1 MRDMLQQ
8 VDNSLLIPVP
18 NKSYHNLDSETITT
32 TKFGALTPV
41 FCMETVPG
49 GSYDISNETLCRF
62 MPLSSPV
69 MHKMTIKTHYFY
81 VPYRLLWDNWENF
94 IMGRKDPLTDLDPVH
109 PFFKRS
115 NLYKSLV
122 NGKTRPELAD
132 YFGFTPGATIDS
144 GDYNLNPFAFS
155 AYQMIAS
162 WYYRHKSVKEEY
174 KYKLEDGEVAPLDL
188 EEIYGILRT
197 ITFEDDYF
205 TSVLPTPQE
214 GGPVF
219 VDVDAQ
225 IYSNKA
231 NINHLYGSNEPYGAL
246 VPVAIENDASNPN
259 DGVLDDSLFART
271 RILVEEIRRAAKLQQ
286 YVELQNHAKTYI
298 DFLKAHYNVDLQDY
312 RLGIPEYITGFSQPV
327 MISDVTNQ
335 SDNFQGR
342 ITGQANSYAT
352 SKKETYFAREH
363 GMIIGLAAVTYK
375 SKYNH
380 AIPKIHI
387 KTGRFDYFTLI
398 FDNLGEQEVKSIEI
412 ASHHIDPNRLFG
424 YVPRH
429 HEYRSSFD
437 MCTGE
442 AKTSFAHWHLGRDYT
457 ASVNLTEDFY
467 DVLDD
472 RRIFAYQN
480 TDFDPILLQVYNNIR
495 AQLPLG
501 QVSHPQL

>member
-1 MRDMLQQ
+1 MLQQ

-32 TKFGALTPV
+32 TSFGKLTPI

-94 IMGRKDPLTDLDPVH
+94 IMGRKDPLTGLDPVH
-109 PFFKRS
+109 PFFRRDLLTK
-115 NLYKSLV
+115 NAT
-122 NGKTRPELAD
+122 NGKTIPELGD
-132 YFGFTPGATIDS
+132 YFGFRPGANITAEDT
-144 GDYNLNPFAFS
+144 NLNPFAFS
-155 AYQMIAS
+155 AYQMIYN
-162 WYYRHKSVKEEY
+162 WYYRHKSVKDEY
-174 KYKLEDGEVAPLDL
+174 PYKLEDGEIAPLDL
-188 EEIYGILRT
+188 QEIYSVLRQ

-205 TSVLPTPQE
+205 TSCLPTPQE
-214 GGPVF
+214 GAPVF
-219 VDVDAQ
+219 VDSDSQLLTNVSGGRSVLVRDA
-225 IYSNKA
+225 A
-231 NINHLYGSNEPYGAL
+231 NSGLAFATTPETQP
-246 VPVAIENDASNPN
+246 NPN
-259 DGVLDDSLFART
+259 DGILDDSLFART

-298 DFLKAHYNVDLQDY
+298 DFLKAQYNVDLQDY
-312 RLGIPEYITGFSQPV
+312 RLGIPEYITGFSQPI

-352 SKKETYFAREH
+352 SKKETYYAREH
-363 GMIIGLAAVTYK
+363 GLIIGIAAVTYK
-375 SKYNH
+375 SKYND
-380 AIPKIHI
+380 ALPKIHT
-387 KTGRFDYFTLI
+387 KTGRFDYFTPI
-398 FDNLGEQEVKSIEI
+398 FDNLGEQVVKNGEVI
-412 ASHHIDPNRLFG
+412 AEHLHPNEPFG

-437 MCTGE
+437 MITGE
-442 AKTSFAHWHLGRDYT
+442 AKTSFAHWHLGRGYIAT
-457 ASVNLTEDFY
+457 AGLTEDWY
-467 DVLDD
+467 DVIDD

>member
-1 MRDMLQQ
+1 MLQQ

-32 TKFGALTPV
+32 TKFGTLTPV

-49 GSYDISNETLCRF
+49 GSYDVSNETLCRF

-94 IMGRKDPLTDLDPVH
+94 IMGRKDPLTGLDPVH
-109 PFFKRS
+109 PFFRRDI
-115 NLYKSLV
+115 LYSSLV

-132 YFGFTPGATIDS
+132 YFGFTPATNFTAANF
-144 GDYNLNPFAFS
+144 NLNPFCFS
-155 AYQMIAS
+155 AYQMIFN
-162 WYYRHKSVKEEY
+162 WYYRHKAVKEENQ
-174 KYKLEDGEVAPLDL
+174 YKLEDGEIAPLDL
-188 EEIYGILRT
+188 EEIYGVLRT

-205 TSVLPTPQE
+205 TSCLPTPQE
-214 GGPVF
+214 GAPVF
-219 VDVDAQ
+219 IDTDAQ
-225 IYSNKA
+225 V
-231 NINHLYGSNEPYGAL
+231 YGSGIIGEIASKDTLGNNPGYRPIPNS
-246 VPVAIENDASNPN
+246 VPNPN
-259 DGVLDDSLFART
+259 DGVANDSLFART

-335 SDNFQGR
+335 SDDFQGR

-352 SKKETYFAREH
+352 SKKETYYAREH

-380 AIPKIHI
+380 ALPKIHT
-387 KTGRFDYFTLI
+387 KTGRFDYFTPI
-398 FDNLGEQEVKSIEI
+398 FDNLGEQEVKNIEL
-412 ASHHIDPNRLFG
+412 ASHHTRPNEVFG

-442 AKTSFAHWHLGRDYT
+442 AKTTLAHWHLGRDYT
-457 ASVNLTEDFY
+457 VEVDLTDDFY
-467 DVLDD
+467 DVQDD
-472 RRIFAYQN
+472 RRIFSYQN
-480 TDFDPILLQVYNNIR
+480 TDFDPIILQVYNNIR